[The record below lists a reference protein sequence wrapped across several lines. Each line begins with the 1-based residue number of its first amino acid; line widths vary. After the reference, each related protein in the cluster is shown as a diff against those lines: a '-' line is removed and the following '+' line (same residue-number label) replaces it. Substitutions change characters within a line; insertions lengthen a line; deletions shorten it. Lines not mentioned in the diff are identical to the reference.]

1 MGERL
6 VTVLL
11 AGAIFGADAFNSMHT
26 AGISSRHTAGHAPA
40 SCRVQH
46 GTVSGR
52 TPIRTAGTARQAPV
66 LGLRGATAQEAAEK
80 TRKSPWLIVERKTA
94 RTAFLCNNWKNEAEN
109 ARNLGWTSSSV
120 ETMIRMQREA
130 ATADIMKIVMP
141 MLMAKAADE
150 KMLQDNPAATPNPK
164 VANMDVIAA
173 VSVGSGS
180 AAGELLS
187 QLAIATVRARA
198 CA

>member
-1 MGERL
+1 
-6 VTVLL
+6 
-11 AGAIFGADAFNSMHT
+11 
-26 AGISSRHTAGHAPA
+26 
-40 SCRVQH
+40 
-46 GTVSGR
+46 
-52 TPIRTAGTARQAPV
+52 V

-80 TRKSPWLIVERKTA
+80 TKKSPWLIVERKTA

-187 QLAIATVRARA
+187 QLPIATVCARA